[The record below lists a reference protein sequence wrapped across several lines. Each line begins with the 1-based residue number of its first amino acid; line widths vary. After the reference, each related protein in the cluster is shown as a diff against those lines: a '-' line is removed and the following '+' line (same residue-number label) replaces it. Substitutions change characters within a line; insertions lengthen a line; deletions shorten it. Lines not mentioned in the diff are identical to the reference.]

1 MQGIEKILTLHNVSN
16 YTVTF
21 VTFIWPSIRLKF
33 SMGFFKSS
41 AQTLAQN
48 NYDLL
53 ERLSL
58 LLHSLLYKFS
68 YNGVFYTILLYKY
81 IYAPFLY

>member
-33 SMGFFKSS
+33 VWTKSS

-58 LLHSLLYKFS
+58 LLHSLLYR
-68 YNGVFYTILLYKY
+68 
-81 IYAPFLY
+81 FLFL